1 MAHFVGL
8 PKLSRRLHSTVP
20 IDTATA
26 AIARPGVFCPDQG
39 QSDVEN
45 TAGAVVAFAGVDGSY
60 GVYDVV
66 DGLDEVVGAEVVIHS
81 PEAEKAFSSFLGQ
94 ELGWRPDVEFWGRC
108 GGGALSEDENA
119 LYDRYLELVSTYS
132 YFVEGAVVEHDPSGA
147 ASLVAE
153 IPVPDG
159 VLEAGDPFCEMHRV
173 NDFLTEVKPLRQVF
187 EPVPEPHGVVS
198 SQYATGSS
206 HAGQQPR
213 CRRRCRTGC
222 SQGTFAR
229 RGNEPGTRGRR
240 RR

>member
-81 PEAEKAFSSFLGQ
+81 PEAEKAFDAFLDQ

-108 GGGALSEDENA
+108 GRGALSEDEKA
-119 LYDRYLELVSTYS
+119 LYDRYLALVSTYS

-159 VLEAGDPFCEMHRV
+159 VLEAGDPYCEMRRV
-173 NDFLTEVKPLRQVF
+173 SVSPGTYRLVVWQDEDASGKPLGTTALRIGAYWADLGRAAAAATICGKVRASTAGGR
-187 EPVPEPHGVVS
+187 PEPQLG
-198 SQYATGSS
+198 
-206 HAGQQPR
+206 P
-213 CRRRCRTGC
+213 
-222 SQGTFAR
+222 
-229 RGNEPGTRGRR
+229 
-240 RR
+240 